1 MISMNAN
8 EATLWQRIKARHLE
22 SNVYTLI
29 AFVVLFLVSTALY
42 VLVPDGVSGEIFI
55 AVSTSLLATIFISF
69 FDIYTGYKNFE
80 NKAFIEN
87 LYKFG
92 IHNLHLDKADLLAR
106 LIHEAHDEIWISGYR
121 LILTR
126 ELSLEIYEALR
137 RGVRVR
143 FLVCPPWETAHTLVY
158 GDLESSLENYLALVR
173 LLFVGGEGEGG
184 TRASAPGAVVMR
196 FTKKPLFNDTYLVDD
211 KIVTSPFMH
220 NKDLTHGVISAKDF
234 FTYELDKEYRLYE
247 LVREEYLALWEG
259 CSVSLEP
266 EDAEKL
272 IAEIDANELNL
283 SYNKKVDIFKKY
295 IYDDGTGESI

>member
-1 MISMNAN
+1 MNAN

-92 IHNLHLDKADLLAR
+92 IHNLHFDKADLLAR

-211 KIVTSPFMH
+211 KIVTSPYMH

-234 FTYELDKEYRLYE
+234 FTYELDKEYRLYQLIKDEYEAVWADCEDTLDQDAARVIIGE
-247 LVREEYLALWEG
+247 LDAR
-259 CSVSLEP
+259 SL
-266 EDAEKL
+266 DCTYR
-272 IAEIDANELNL
+272 D
-283 SYNKKVDIFKKY
+283 KVGIFLEH
-295 IYDDGTGESI
+295 IEHRPGI

>member
-80 NKAFIEN
+80 NQACIET

-92 IHNLHLDKADLLAR
+92 IHNLHFNKADLLAR

>member
-1 MISMNAN
+1 MSD
-8 EATLWQRIKARHLE
+8 ATLWQRIKARHLE

-92 IHNLHLDKADLLAR
+92 IHNLHFDKADLLAR

-143 FLVCPPWETAHTLVY
+143 FLVCPP
-158 GDLESSLENYLALVR
+158 
-173 LLFVGGEGEGG
+173 
-184 TRASAPGAVVMR
+184 
-196 FTKKPLFNDTYLVDD
+196 
-211 KIVTSPFMH
+211 
-220 NKDLTHGVISAKDF
+220 
-234 FTYELDKEYRLYE
+234 
-247 LVREEYLALWEG
+247 
-259 CSVSLEP
+259 
-266 EDAEKL
+266 
-272 IAEIDANELNL
+272 
-283 SYNKKVDIFKKY
+283 
-295 IYDDGTGESI
+295 